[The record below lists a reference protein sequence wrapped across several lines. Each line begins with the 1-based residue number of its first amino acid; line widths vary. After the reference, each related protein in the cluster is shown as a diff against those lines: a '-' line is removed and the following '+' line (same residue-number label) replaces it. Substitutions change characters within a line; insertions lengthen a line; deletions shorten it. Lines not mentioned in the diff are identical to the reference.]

1 MTGVFSWSGPP
12 RTNPA
17 PWTGRRV
24 RGPGKVRGLNV
35 HTRPGDQPI
44 IEVGGEIDVHSAAEL
59 RDQLL
64 RVMRRHSP
72 CVALD
77 LDDVT
82 FMDWAGVEVLLA
94 TRRRAG
100 LEGGWVHVVRAS
112 PCVRRMLIL
121 AGLERAFALPNSTGT
136 G

>member
-44 IEVGGEIDVHSAAEL
+44 TEVGGEIDVHSAAEL

-64 RVMRRHSP
+64 RVIRRHSP

-94 TRRRAG
+94 TRRRAR
-100 LEGGWVHVVRAS
+100 LEGGWIHVVRAS

-121 AGLERAFALPNSTGT
+121 AGLERAFALPNSTAT

>member
-64 RVMRRHSP
+64 RVIRRHSP

-94 TRRRAG
+94 TRRRAR
-100 LEGGWVHVVRAS
+100 LEGGWIHVVRAS

-121 AGLERAFALPNSTGT
+121 AGLERAFALPNSTAT

>member
-12 RTNPA
+12 RTNTA

-64 RVMRRHSP
+64 RVIRRHSP

-121 AGLERAFALPNSTGT
+121 AGLERAFALPNSTAT

>member
-64 RVMRRHSP
+64 RVIRRHSP

-100 LEGGWVHVVRAS
+100 LEGGWIHEVRAS

-121 AGLERAFALPNSTGT
+121 AGLERAFALPNSTAT

>member
-1 MTGVFSWSGPP
+1 MTGALNWPGPP
-12 RTNPA
+12 RTKPA

-24 RGPGKVRGLNV
+24 RGPGKARGLNFR
-35 HTRPGDQPI
+35 TWLGDQPI
-44 IEVGGEIDVHSAAEL
+44 VEVGGEIDVQSAAEL

-121 AGLERAFALPNSTGT
+121 AGLERAFALPDSTAT

>member
-24 RGPGKVRGLNV
+24 RRPGKVRGLNV
-35 HTRPGDQPI
+35 HTRPGHQPI

-64 RVMRRHSP
+64 RVIRRHSP

>member
-12 RTNPA
+12 RTNAA

-44 IEVGGEIDVHSAAEL
+44 IEVGGEINVHSAAEL

-64 RVMRRHSP
+64 RVIRRHSP

-100 LEGGWVHVVRAS
+100 LEGGWIHVVRAS

-121 AGLERAFALPNSTGT
+121 AGLERAFALPYSTGT

>member
-1 MTGVFSWSGPP
+1 
-12 RTNPA
+12 
-17 PWTGRRV
+17 V

-64 RVMRRHSP
+64 RVIRRHSP

-82 FMDWAGVEVLLA
+82 FMDWAAVEVLLA

-100 LEGGWVHVVRAS
+100 LEGGWIHVVRAS

-121 AGLERAFALPNSTGT
+121 AGLERAFALPNSRGA

>member
-1 MTGVFSWSGPP
+1 MTGVFSWSEPP

-64 RVMRRHSP
+64 RVIRRHSP

-100 LEGGWVHVVRAS
+100 LEGGWIHVVRAS

-121 AGLERAFALPNSTGT
+121 AGLERAFALPNSTAT

>member
-1 MTGVFSWSGPP
+1 MTGVFSWSEPP

-64 RVMRRHSP
+64 RVIRRHSP

-94 TRRRAG
+94 TRRRAR
-100 LEGGWVHVVRAS
+100 LEGGWIHVVRAS

-121 AGLERAFALPNSTGT
+121 AGLERAFALPNSTAT

>member
-1 MTGVFSWSGPP
+1 MTGVFSWSEPP

-64 RVMRRHSP
+64 RVIRRHSP

-121 AGLERAFALPNSTGT
+121 AGLERAFALPNSTAT

>member
-64 RVMRRHSP
+64 RVI
-72 CVALD
+72 
-77 LDDVT
+77 
-82 FMDWAGVEVLLA
+82 AGTA
-94 TRRRAG
+94 RA
-100 LEGGWVHVVRAS
+100 W
-112 PCVRRMLIL
+112 PWIW
-121 AGLERAFALPNSTGT
+121 TT
-136 G
+136 

>member
-44 IEVGGEIDVHSAAEL
+44 IEVGGEIDVHSATEL

-64 RVMRRHSP
+64 RVIRRHSP

-94 TRRRAG
+94 TRRRAR
-100 LEGGWVHVVRAS
+100 LEGGWIHVVRAS

-121 AGLERAFALPNSTGT
+121 AGLERAFALPNSTAT

>member
-59 RDQLL
+59 REQLL
-64 RVMRRHSP
+64 RVMRLHSP
-72 CVALD
+72 YVALD

-100 LEGGWVHVVRAS
+100 LEGGWIHVVRAS

-121 AGLERAFALPNSTGT
+121 AGLERAFALPNSTAT

>member
-1 MTGVFSWSGPP
+1 MTGVPSWPGPP
-12 RTNPA
+12 RTKPA

-35 HTRPGDQPI
+35 RTWLGDQPI
-44 IEVGGEIDVHSAAEL
+44 VEVSGEIDVHSAAEL

-121 AGLERAFALPNSTGT
+121 AGLERAFALPDSTAT

>member
-44 IEVGGEIDVHSAAEL
+44 IEVGGEIDVHSAAAL

-64 RVMRRHSP
+64 RVIRRHSP

-82 FMDWAGVEVLLA
+82 FMDWAAVEVLLA

-100 LEGGWVHVVRAS
+100 LEGGWIHVVRAS

-121 AGLERAFALPNSTGT
+121 AGLERAFALPNSTAT

>member
-1 MTGVFSWSGPP
+1 MTGVFSWSAPP

-35 HTRPGDQPI
+35 RTRPGDQPI

-82 FMDWAGVEVLLA
+82 FMDWAAVEVLLA

-100 LEGGWVHVVRAS
+100 LEGGWIHVVRAS

>member
-44 IEVGGEIDVHSAAEL
+44 TEVGGEIDVHSAAEL

-121 AGLERAFALPNSTGT
+121 AGFERAIALPNSTAT

>member
-1 MTGVFSWSGPP
+1 
-12 RTNPA
+12 
-17 PWTGRRV
+17 
-24 RGPGKVRGLNV
+24 
-35 HTRPGDQPI
+35 
-44 IEVGGEIDVHSAAEL
+44 
-59 RDQLL
+59 
-64 RVMRRHSP
+64 MRRYSP

-82 FMDWAGVEVLLA
+82 FIDWAGVEVLLA

-121 AGLERAFALPNSTGT
+121 AGLERAFGPDRSLGRGPGQR
-136 G
+136 

>member
-64 RVMRRHSP
+64 RVIRRHSP

-82 FMDWAGVEVLLA
+82 FMDWAAVEVLLA

-100 LEGGWVHVVRAS
+100 LEGGWIHVVRAS

-121 AGLERAFALPNSTGT
+121 AGLERAFALPNSTAT